1 MKAPAAYLH
10 VSQLITGRFMWT
22 QLLELHDCCR
32 YLLCFSLEFSFWVC
46 IKLDN
51 TDSPNCV
58 WFILTN
64 TVFLKPLREVSL
76 SLTHPLQVLMIWW
89 VESDVRE
96 EGDIQ
101 HVQGWGLR
109 TAGLIYS
116 KQILKTVFLSDFVSL
131 CLVLC
136 AHIWSFLFPVII
148 SLLVPVCVLI

>member
-10 VSQLITGRFMWT
+10 ASQLITGRFMWT
-22 QLLELHDCCR
+22 QLLELHECCR

-131 CLVLC
+131 CLV
-136 AHIWSFLFPVII
+136 FPYPCVMCPY
-148 SLLVPVCVLI
+148 LVLPVSCHH